1 MPHQWCTS
9 ASSPHCHSA
18 HVPPFPIL
26 SKGQPEVCAGVL
38 MGKQHSPALLPL
50 HRHLSLHIKAHAH
63 SPFSLTLPP
72 SLPLCLANDSE
83 EQKLVDGL
91 DRGGG
96 KGRKKKK
103 STQFFFFLLFLY
115 FFFELGSQ
123 RALRAATQ
131 CTTPTCS
138 TAGKQASEGFN
149 GILPEAVL
157 LRCRLFLLPLQLT
170 PFTVSCPP
178 SPVPLLLSPPTMHQ
192 ITRFI

>member
-103 STQFFFFLLFLY
+103 KHSIFFFYYFCIFFLNWAPREHSGLPRSARRLPAQ
-115 FFFELGSQ
+115 LQGNKLLK
-123 RALRAATQ
+123 ALM
-131 CTTPTCS
+131 
-138 TAGKQASEGFN
+138 GFC
-149 GILPEAVL
+149 P
-157 LRCRLFLLPLQLT
+157 RLFY
-170 PFTVSCPP
+170 
-178 SPVPLLLSPPTMHQ
+178 
-192 ITRFI
+192 